1 MFVHSEG
8 AAKPSGA
15 SLNNPSFPDPSST
28 VSCTMSKRARDS
40 RVSVAG
46 KASARIHCHSP
57 PEMKITVMN
66 ELLSAAIVPSSVF
79 IAVIIV

>member
-1 MFVHSEG
+1 M
-8 AAKPSGA
+8 
-15 SLNNPSFPDPSST
+15 
-28 VSCTMSKRARDS
+28 
-40 RVSVAG
+40 SVAG
-46 KASARIHCHSP
+46 GASARIHCHSLS